1 MSRNKSAA
9 ALPRVFKDIKDPK
22 DLSGGGIK
30 SLRIAA
36 AKTTNLVFPQ
46 FSFKMLFLLLPS
58 LYSVPRHYG
67 EGIRVRSEKGR
78 G

>member
-1 MSRNKSAA
+1 MKIGLFAA
-9 ALPRVFKDIKDPK
+9 ANAKDFKDLKDPR
-22 DLSGGGIK
+22 DLSGGGVK
-30 SLRIAA
+30 SLRTAA
-36 AKTTNLVFPQ
+36 VKTTNLVFPQ